1 MKADSLFA
9 IQVNGKEFLHD
20 QKVWS
25 AVSSGVLEG
34 RCSMIRIWVAVLTIG
49 LLGLGIDGSV
59 WASGEA
65 QAQVRILSPSPGA
78 VIKGD
83 SVEVRYELAK
93 GVHATHVHCYV
104 DGEYQRG
111 FSGVV
116 KGLTR
121 GTHEIKV
128 VAASHDHQATAAEAR
143 VTIEVE

>member
-1 MKADSLFA
+1 
-9 IQVNGKEFLHD
+9 
-20 QKVWS
+20 
-25 AVSSGVLEG
+25 
-34 RCSMIRIWVAVLTIG
+34 MIRICAVVLMIG

-59 WASGEA
+59 WASGTA
-65 QAQVRILSPSPGA
+65 DSQIRILSPLQGA

-93 GVHATHVHCYV
+93 GIHATHVHCYV

-121 GTHEIKV
+121 GKHEIKV
-128 VAASHDHQATAAEAR
+128 VAASHDHQATADEAR
-143 VTIEVE
+143 VTVEVE

>member
-1 MKADSLFA
+1 
-9 IQVNGKEFLHD
+9 
-20 QKVWS
+20 
-25 AVSSGVLEG
+25 
-34 RCSMIRIWVAVLTIG
+34 MIRICAVILMIG
-49 LLGLGIDGSV
+49 LLGPGIHWSV
-59 WASGEA
+59 RTADAAEA
-65 QAQVRILSPSPGA
+65 QIKILSPSPGA

-111 FSGVV
+111 FSGIV
-116 KGLTR
+116 KGLVR

-128 VAASHDHQATAAEAR
+128 VAASHDHEATAAEAR

>member
-1 MKADSLFA
+1 MVRLYTAILMIALF
-9 IQVNGKEFLHD
+9 GP
-20 QKVWS
+20 
-25 AVSSGVLEG
+25 
-34 RCSMIRIWVAVLTIG
+34 
-49 LLGLGIDGSV
+49 GIHWSV
-59 WASGEA
+59 WAADAAET
-65 QAQVRILSPSPGA
+65 QIRILSPLQGA
-78 VIKGD
+78 VITGD

-121 GTHEIKV
+121 GTHEIKL

>member
-1 MKADSLFA
+1 
-9 IQVNGKEFLHD
+9 
-20 QKVWS
+20 
-25 AVSSGVLEG
+25 
-34 RCSMIRIWVAVLTIG
+34 
-49 LLGLGIDGSV
+49 LGLGIDGSA
-59 WASGEA
+59 WTAGAADA
-65 QAQVRILSPSPGA
+65 QIRILSPVQGA

-83 SVEVRYELAK
+83 SVEVRYKLAK
-93 GVHATHVHCYV
+93 GVHSTHVHCYV

-128 VAASHDHQATAAEAR
+128 VAASHDHQKTAAEAR

>member
-1 MKADSLFA
+1 MNSLSDAQVVRVVGQAQTERAREGCFLIRFCVA
-9 IQVNGKEFLHD
+9 IL
-20 QKVWS
+20 
-25 AVSSGVLEG
+25 
-34 RCSMIRIWVAVLTIG
+34 MIG
-49 LLGLGIDGSV
+49 LLGPGIHRSAWTVD
-59 WASGEA
+59 AAEAEA
-65 QAQVRILSPSPGA
+65 QLKILSPLSGT

-111 FSGVV
+111 FSGIV

-128 VAASHDHQATAAEAR
+128 VAVGHDHQSIVAEAR

>member
-1 MKADSLFA
+1 M
-9 IQVNGKEFLHD
+9 IGIC
-20 QKVWS
+20 
-25 AVSSGVLEG
+25 AVVL
-34 RCSMIRIWVAVLTIG
+34 MIG
-49 LLGLGIDGSV
+49 LSGLGLDESA
-59 WASGEA
+59 WAAEA
-65 QAQVRILSPSPGA
+65 AEPQAQIKILSPAPGA
-78 VIKGD
+78 IIKGD

-111 FSGVV
+111 FSGTI
-116 KGLTR
+116 KGLVR

>member
-1 MKADSLFA
+1 
-9 IQVNGKEFLHD
+9 
-20 QKVWS
+20 
-25 AVSSGVLEG
+25 
-34 RCSMIRIWVAVLTIG
+34 MIRICSIVLMIG
-49 LLGLGIDGSV
+49 LLGLGIDGSMGT
-59 WASGEA
+59 ASAAEA
-65 QAQVRILSPSPGA
+65 QIRILSPAQGA

-93 GVHATHVHCYV
+93 GLHATHVHCYV

-128 VAASHDHQATAAEAR
+128 VAAGQDHETMAAEAR
-143 VTIEVE
+143 VTIEVD